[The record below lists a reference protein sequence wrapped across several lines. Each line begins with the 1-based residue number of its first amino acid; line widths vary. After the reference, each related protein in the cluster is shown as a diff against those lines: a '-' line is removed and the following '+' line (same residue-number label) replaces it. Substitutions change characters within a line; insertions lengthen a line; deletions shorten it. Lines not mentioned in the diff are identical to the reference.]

1 MTNDIVNILGVQFNN
16 LKKSNAL
23 EIIVKK
29 IKKNEQVFVITAN
42 PEIVMYANRNAD
54 YKRLINTSDLIVA
67 DGIGVIYGSK
77 ILRQPLL
84 ERIAGYD
91 LLIELLKQSSEH
103 NLRVYLLG
111 AKEEIVNKAKANIMH
126 DYPNINIVGTHNG
139 FFDIENM
146 SIMEEV
152 ENAKP
157 QIIFV
162 AMGFPKQE
170 QWISKYFERGNTGL
184 GMGVGG
190 SFDVL
195 SGETKRAPK
204 WVQKVHLEWL
214 YRLINDPKRAVRMLD
229 LPKFIIEVIKQ
240 RGKSEMK

>member
-1 MTNDIVNILGVQFNN
+1 MTNNIVNILGVQFNN
-16 LKKSNAL
+16 LKQSDAL
-23 EIIVKK
+23 KIIIEK
-29 IKKNEQVFVITAN
+29 IKKNERVFVTTAN
-42 PEIVMYANRNAD
+42 PEIVMYANRNVD

-67 DGIGVIYGSK
+67 DGIGIIYGSK

-111 AKEEIVNKAKANIMH
+111 AKEEIVNKAKENIIY

-139 FFDIENM
+139 FFDIEDM
-146 SIMEEV
+146 SIMEKV

-170 QWISKYFERGNTGL
+170 QWISKYFKRGNTGL

-240 RGKSEMK
+240 RRKSEAR